1 MIIISNVVAFLL
13 ISYIANS
20 FLSSKYSKN
29 KYLLILLVFIVVESL
44 INYTGASPIKGI
56 ILLIVYFLYVSF
68 QFEGKVIQKILI
80 VVPFFLIQVI
90 SEILVAFCFNN
101 VLFIEVTRNTYSHG
115 FLLGT
120 IFSNAILASFVFI
133 YVKIIEFIQVDDL
146 PKYTWLALVFPIVS
160 IVFLLNTDDYFGLL
174 NTNPDILITTAGL
187 AISNIILFVI
197 FISVINSI
205 NMKHKLQA
213 AKQKEELYD
222 SKIELLS
229 QHYNYNFEFLHD
241 LLHTCN
247 QLNSLVQDS
256 KYSEAT
262 TVLNSLTDTAYKEF
276 NAIYSNSYILNYV
289 INNNL
294 TRIINHN
301 INIKTEIKYS
311 DFDILD
317 YFTQLTLFEYFV
329 NLSIDS
335 CMQATTTDKIIM
347 IKSVKTANK
356 IILKVFY
363 SASSISEDI
372 IAQNINEILLNKS
385 CSLSIKVVDDKYAS
399 ILLSFDI
406 SS

>member
-1 MIIISNVVAFLL
+1 MG
-13 ISYIANS
+13 
-20 FLSSKYSKN
+20 
-29 KYLLILLVFIVVESL
+29 LV
-44 INYTGASPIKGI
+44 
-56 ILLIVYFLYVSF
+56 
-68 QFEGKVIQKILI
+68 
-80 VVPFFLIQVI
+80 
-90 SEILVAFCFNN
+90 C
-101 VLFIEVTRNTYSHG
+101 VLG
-115 FLLGT
+115 
-120 IFSNAILASFVFI
+120 
-133 YVKIIEFIQVDDL
+133 
-146 PKYTWLALVFPIVS
+146 
-160 IVFLLNTDDYFGLL
+160 GLL
-174 NTNPDILITTAGL
+174 YRNEWSSISGIL
-187 AISNIILFVI
+187 N
-197 FISVINSI
+197 
-205 NMKHKLQA
+205 
-213 AKQKEELYD
+213 
-222 SKIELLS
+222 
-229 QHYNYNFEFLHD
+229 

-311 DFDILD
+311 DFDSLD

-335 CMQATTTDKIIM
+335 CIQTTALDKIIM

-363 SASSISEDI
+363 SASSINEDI
-372 IAQNINEILLNKS
+372 IAQNINEILLNENY
-385 CSLSIKVVDDKYAS
+385 SLSIKADDMYAS

>member
-20 FLSSKYSKN
+20 FLSSKYSKS
-29 KYLLILLVFIVVESL
+29 KYLLILLIFIVVESL

-146 PKYTWLALVFPIVS
+146 PKYTWIALVFPIVS

-213 AKQKEELYD
+213 AKQKEELYN
-222 SKIELLS
+222 SKL
-229 QHYNYNFEFLHD
+229 EFLHD

-311 DFDILD
+311 DFDSLD

-335 CMQATTTDKIIM
+335 CIQTTALDKIIM

-363 SASSISEDI
+363 SASSINEDI
-372 IAQNINEILLNKS
+372 IAQNINEILLNENY
-385 CSLSIKVVDDKYAS
+385 SLSIKADDMYAS

>member
-20 FLSSKYSKN
+20 FLSSKYSKS
-29 KYLLILLVFIVVESL
+29 KYLLILLIFIVVESL

-146 PKYTWLALVFPIVS
+146 PKYTWIALVFPIVS

-213 AKQKEELYD
+213 AKQKEELYN
-222 SKIELLS
+222 SKLELLS
-229 QHYNYNFEFLHD
+229 QHYDYNFEFLHD

-276 NAIYSNSYILNYV
+276 NAIYSNSYILNY
-289 INNNL
+289 NL

-311 DFDILD
+311 DFDSLD

-335 CMQATTTDKIIM
+335 CIQTTALDKIIM

-363 SASSISEDI
+363 SASSINEDI
-372 IAQNINEILLNKS
+372 IAQNINEILLNENY
-385 CSLSIKVVDDKYAS
+385 SLSIKADDMYAS

>member
-160 IVFLLNTDDYFGLL
+160 IVFLLNTGDYFGLL

-187 AISNIILFVI
+187 AIFNIILFVI

-213 AKQKEELYD
+213 AKQKEELYN
-222 SKIELLS
+222 SKLELLS
-229 QHYNYNFEFLHD
+229 QHYDYNFEFLHD

-294 TRIINHN
+294 TKIINHN

-311 DFDILD
+311 DF
-317 YFTQLTLFEYFV
+317 FTQLTLFEYFV

-335 CMQATTTDKIIM
+335 CMQATATDEIIM

-363 SASSISEDI
+363 SASSINEDI

>member
-20 FLSSKYSKN
+20 FLSSKYSKS
-29 KYLLILLVFIVVESL
+29 KYLLILLIFIVVESL

-146 PKYTWLALVFPIVS
+146 PKYTWIALVFPIVS

-311 DFDILD
+311 DFDVLD

-335 CMQATTTDKIIM
+335 CIQTTVLDKIS
-347 IKSVKTANK
+347 KNS
-356 IILKVFY
+356 
-363 SASSISEDI
+363 
-372 IAQNINEILLNKS
+372 
-385 CSLSIKVVDDKYAS
+385 
-399 ILLSFDI
+399 
-406 SS
+406 

>member
-20 FLSSKYSKN
+20 FLSSKYSKS
-29 KYLLILLVFIVVESL
+29 KYLLILLIFIVVESL

-146 PKYTWLALVFPIVS
+146 PKYTWIALVFPIVS

-213 AKQKEELYD
+213 AKQKEELYN
-222 SKIELLS
+222 SKLELLS
-229 QHYNYNFEFLHD
+229 QHYDYNFEFLHD

-276 NAIYSNSYILNYV
+276 NAIYSNSYILNY
-289 INNNL
+289 NNL

-311 DFDILD
+311 DFDSLD

-335 CMQATTTDKIIM
+335 CIQTTALDKIIM

-363 SASSISEDI
+363 SASSINEDI
-372 IAQNINEILLNKS
+372 IAQNINEILLNENY
-385 CSLSIKVVDDKYAS
+385 SLSIKADDMYAS